1 LEDPIMRRS
10 YCTITPATVRTTA
23 AAGLQ
28 RACPWHDVG
37 SVVQVGPLLDLILL
51 TAALGLTL
59 SAVLRRFAFGF
70 CYETARQALEANL
83 PPLDRLEH
91 GLVDALHGYL
101 PRSIRRRGWDIAV
114 DLHDVPFSGD
124 PKTKGLLGGP
134 KKAGTNRFFVYA
146 TAVIVDR
153 GQRWCLALTAV
164 PNTRW
169 EEATGRLAEQLEA
182 RGLRVRCLIL
192 DRGFFSGHV
201 ILALQQR
208 RWPFVVGISRKGG
221 RINRLFEE
229 PVGQVNVHRWK
240 TERGSRPV
248 EASVIL
254 ARRRVKGHWRR
265 ELYAFE
271 GIHPE
276 GAVRRYQR
284 ARYSQRLMR
293 RRFGIETSYRQM
305 RQGQGKTTSR
315 DPRPRLLWLGVA
327 LLLRQV
333 WQWLQQRLTPRGTRW
348 SSWRVHR
355 EWPLARLLDWLAQSL
370 RHVHPEEL
378 SLPLPRP
385 MQLPNAKPPTR

>member
-1 LEDPIMRRS
+1 MRRS
-10 YCTITPATVRTTA
+10 YCTITPATVRATA

-37 SVVQVGPLLDLILL
+37 SAVPVPALIDLILL
-51 TAALGLTL
+51 TAALCLTL
-59 SAVLRRFAFGF
+59 SAVVRRFAFGF
-70 CYETARQALEANL
+70 CYETARRALDANL
-83 PPLDRLEH
+83 PPLDRLGE
-91 GLVDALHGYL
+91 GLVDALHSYL
-101 PRSIRRRGWDIAV
+101 PRTIRRRAWDIAI
-114 DLHDVPFSGD
+114 DLHYVPFYGD
-124 PKTKGLLGGP
+124 PKTQGILGGP

-146 TAVIVDR
+146 TAVIVHR
-153 GQRWCLALTAV
+153 GQRWCLGLTAV
-164 PNTRW
+164 HNTRW
-169 EEATGRLAEQLEA
+169 EEALERIAEQLQA
-182 RGLRVRCLIL
+182 RGIRVHCVLL

-201 ILALQQR
+201 ILALQRR
-208 RWPFVVGISRKGG
+208 RWPFVVGVSRKGG
-221 RINRLFEE
+221 RIDRLFEE

-240 TERGSRPV
+240 TERGSLPV
-248 EASVIL
+248 AAAMIL

-284 ARYSQRLMR
+284 AQYYQRLQQ

-305 RQGQGKTTSR
+305 RQGQGKTTSCDQR
-315 DPRPRLLWLGVA
+315 HRLLWLGVA

-348 SSWRVHR
+348 SSWRVHLT
-355 EWPLARLLDWLAQSL
+355 WPLARLLDWLAQAL
-370 RHVHPEEL
+370 RAAHPEEL

-385 MQLPNAKPPTR
+385 VQLPDTKPPTR